1 MKHVNLLLGGL
12 LLSGTILAQKPD
24 AGTPMSL
31 EGQIGWN
38 ANTLTFN
45 SPSIRFR
52 YFLADNIAA
61 RVTLGVYSQKYTQ
74 LFYEGPNVTQG
85 ASGEYITRSNAW
97 NLGIGGEYHFGGT
110 DRLSPYA
117 GLEVFFGGGK
127 VITEGNNTDGS
138 IYIDDYQE
146 ESVQP
151 VSLFGFN
158 IVAGT
163 DFYFTEHFYL
173 GAEIGFGLQAITQKE
188 GETSVTSGGIT
199 VSSALQPE
207 EKMSFYGNNVL
218 GAFRLGWRF

>member
-1 MKHVNLLLGGL
+1 MKHINLLLGGL
-12 LLSGTILAQKPD
+12 LLSGAVMAQKPD

-31 EGQIGWN
+31 EGQVGWN

-52 YFLADNIAA
+52 YFFADNIAA
-61 RVTLGVYSQKYTQ
+61 RLTVGLSNTKYTE

-97 NLGIGGEYHFGGT
+97 NIGLGGEYHFTGT
-110 DRLSPYA
+110 DRLSPYV
-117 GLEVFFGGGK
+117 GLDIILGGAK
-127 VITEGNNTDGS
+127 QRTEGTDTDGTM
-138 IYIDDYQE
+138 YIADYQE
-146 ESVQP
+146 ESVRP

-163 DFYFTEHFYL
+163 DFYFSEHFYI
-173 GAEIGFGLQAITQKE
+173 GAEMGFGLQALKQGE
-188 GETSVTSGGIT
+188 GESSVTSGGIT
-199 VSSALQPE
+199 VSTAIQPE
-207 EKMSFYGNNVL
+207 EKFSNIGNNVM